1 MKSKDFIVFNL
12 PHAHIYVSSVWKA
25 AWEICAQACQPLL
38 CAAESY
44 KPTAGD
50 LRLQWFFF
58 SKNWRFTSKPKRLLF
73 VKVDLLLLASW
84 PAIYSKKLIHA
95 VLIYRNKDYKIRK
108 LDSRSTSH
116 YLHSVNMIMSCCC
129 CLFVCFEFCLG
140 TWWCMSSLDKKDQ
153 KTGRFFMTTM
163 RPGDLVGNRKLWGL

>member
-1 MKSKDFIVFNL
+1 MTCS
-12 PHAHIYVSSVWKA
+12 
-25 AWEICAQACQPLL
+25 
-38 CAAESY
+38 
-44 KPTAGD
+44 
-50 LRLQWFFF
+50 
-58 SKNWRFTSKPKRLLF
+58 
-73 VKVDLLLLASW
+73 LASW
-84 PAIYSKKLIHA
+84 PVIYSRKLIHA

-163 RPGDLVGNRKLWGL
+163 RPGDLVGNRGGYNHEHRLWGFWICWCVDRKEVKSCWKLTSFQLKNNGDNYFIDQ